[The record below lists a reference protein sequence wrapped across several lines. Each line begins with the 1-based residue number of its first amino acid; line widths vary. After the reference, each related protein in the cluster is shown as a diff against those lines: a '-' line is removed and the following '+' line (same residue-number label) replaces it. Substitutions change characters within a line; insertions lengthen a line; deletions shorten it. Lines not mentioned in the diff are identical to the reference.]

1 MMNAAADVPHAGPEI
16 DHLETLLDLNY
27 AWGYEDTRVEL
38 RDLYRRARRRQWNP
52 DEVLDFGIDV
62 DPEADNAPPMLHP
75 LYGSPYYEKMSPR
88 EHAQTNVEMGRWTL
102 SQFLH
107 GEQGA
112 LMAASQLV
120 PSVPDMD
127 SKLYAATQVVDEARH
142 VEVFHKYLSEKLEGA
157 YPINPYLKELLDL
170 ILKDSR
176 WDMKVLGMQI
186 MVEGLAL
193 SAFGL
198 MRANSTEPL
207 LVELTRYVMMDE
219 ARHVAYG
226 VLALRDLYADMS
238 ESEIRERED
247 FIYEAAVLMRDRF
260 LMDEVWET
268 LGLPVEECRQIVL
281 HNPAHTMFRQML
293 FSKVVPA
300 IKRIGLLSDR
310 QRQRFQ
316 DLGILHFESASDPF
330 EELEREEAAP
340 L

>member
-1 MMNAAADVPHAGPEI
+1 
-16 DHLETLLDLNY
+16 
-27 AWGYEDTRVEL
+27 
-38 RDLYRRARRRQWNP
+38 
-52 DEVLDFGIDV
+52 
-62 DPEADNAPPMLHP
+62 MLHP